1 MSSNSDF
8 ITSFLNVKSDDIEE
22 YDIKH
27 INDNVFVDIK
37 LKRKKCSCE
46 LCGGKL
52 IGHGT
57 FNKTIN
63 HASLREHKCQI
74 RYKAN
79 RYICKECGKTTM
91 EDNPFTFEKF
101 KNSYSTIRNAMNY
114 LSNLNYTLEM
124 ISNELNIST
133 TQVNKYLDSYVI
145 IPKRPL
151 PESIGIDELHSP
163 ELSYKHASY
172 ICVLVDNTSRTIYD
186 VLGSRSKNYLS
197 NRFTAINKEEREKVK
212 YVTIDMWEPYK
223 AVAKEAFPNCIVAV
237 DPYHYIKHL
246 CDGFNKL
253 RINLM
258 NQQEYNS
265 NSYYLLKK
273 WHFLLDTDDVDLNNP
288 KKYNRR
294 FGCELNRGD
303 IKEMIL
309 ETFPT
314 LKTAYYLKE
323 DFREF
328 VKTYSYEQAKAAYDD
343 YLKAFIDEDIKEYY
357 EFTEILKKWKEEI
370 INSFLRP
377 YGDHK
382 LSNALTEHI
391 NGTIGTYLS
400 VSRGITNF
408 ERFRKRVL
416 FSLNPKINYSLTSH
430 LKSDSLKNKPRGPY
444 NKVKE

>member
-101 KNSYSTIRNAMNY
+101 KNSYSTIRNVMNY

-237 DPYHYIKHL
+237 DSL
-246 CDGFNKL
+246 CKAL
-253 RINLM
+253 HKV
-258 NQQEYNS
+258 
-265 NSYYLLKK
+265 SY
-273 WHFLLDTDDVDLNNP
+273 
-288 KKYNRR
+288 
-294 FGCELNRGD
+294 
-303 IKEMIL
+303 
-309 ETFPT
+309 
-314 LKTAYYLKE
+314 
-323 DFREF
+323 
-328 VKTYSYEQAKAAYDD
+328 VK
-343 YLKAFIDEDIKEYY
+343 
-357 EFTEILKKWKEEI
+357 
-370 INSFLRP
+370 
-377 YGDHK
+377 
-382 LSNALTEHI
+382 
-391 NGTIGTYLS
+391 
-400 VSRGITNF
+400 
-408 ERFRKRVL
+408 
-416 FSLNPKINYSLTSH
+416 
-430 LKSDSLKNKPRGPY
+430 
-444 NKVKE
+444 